1 MQSKVGRMD
10 PFDLFVATY
19 RARIRSK
26 KWCWPFFAW
35 SFNAAITND
44 WLLYKKIQGKNIP
57 MLAFMRK
64 FVATTL
70 ASFRKKKLPSLQ
82 CGQQELENLRTDNFD
97 HVVIKGQSKYVLC
110 KVCKRRSVFI
120 CQKCK
125 VILHPSDCFK
135 RSVTLFSQTN

>member
-1 MQSKVGRMD
+1 MVKSGKEKNQCANATRFDDMQSKVGGVD

-57 MLAFMRK
+57 MLAFMRE

-70 ASFRKKKLPSLQ
+70 ASFRKKSCLA
-82 CGQQELENLRTDNFD
+82 CN
-97 HVVIKGQSKYVLC
+97 VVSKSWKTYVQ
-110 KVCKRRSVFI
+110 I
-120 CQKCK
+120 
-125 VILHPSDCFK
+125 
-135 RSVTLFSQTN
+135 TLTMW